1 MKTQAGGFCAAHAER
16 AAVALGVAIALLLL
30 PRLSAR
36 GPLQTTTPCVSSS
49 QRVAYSIS
57 GEVKAGE
64 RFEKTVDRFVFRLT
78 PMPGTV
84 DEETPMGWDI
94 GVFQEGRDE
103 DLSAFTPPFQGINAR
118 HLYAW
123 HFRNED
129 NTGPNEGSVNA
140 PQRHREFIFSP
151 EIGRTVQWEKDAS
164 KMLAAVA
171 RVKAFGQGSL
181 DILDFR
187 LTPPD
192 RGKSPG
198 FLWLKFAACLTWPNG
213 DRR

>member
-1 MKTQAGGFCAAHAER
+1 
-16 AAVALGVAIALLLL
+16 
-30 PRLSAR
+30 
-36 GPLQTTTPCVSSS
+36 
-49 QRVAYSIS
+49 
-57 GEVKAGE
+57 
-64 RFEKTVDRFVFRLT
+64 
-78 PMPGTV
+78 
-84 DEETPMGWDI
+84 MGWDI
-94 GVFQEGRDE
+94 GVFEEEGDE

-140 PQRHREFIFSP
+140 PQRHRQFIFSP
-151 EIGRTVQWEKDAS
+151 EIGRTVYWEEDVTR
-164 KMLAAVA
+164 MLAVVA
-171 RVKAFGQGSL
+171 KVEAFGQGTV
-181 DILDFR
+181 DILDFH

-198 FLWLKFAACLTWPNG
+198 FLWLKFAACLTWPSG

>member
-1 MKTQAGGFCAAHAER
+1 MSTQVRGFCPAHVER

-36 GPLQTTTPCVSSS
+36 GLSQTTTPCVSSAE
-49 QRVAYSIS
+49 RVAYPIL
-57 GEVKAGE
+57 GEVKAEE

-78 PMPGTV
+78 PMPGAA
-84 DEETPMGWDI
+84 DEKIPMGWDI
-94 GVFQEGRDE
+94 GVLEEGRDE

-151 EIGRTVQWEKDAS
+151 EIGRTVQWEEDSA
-164 KMLAAVA
+164 KMRAAVA
-171 RVKAFGQGSL
+171 RVRAFGQGTL

-198 FLWLKFAACLTWPNG
+198 FLWLKFAACLTWPNRE
-213 DRR
+213 RR